1 MTENLSKS
9 KWRRFQTGVLFLL
22 VGTNPLPNYV
32 AGCLLTKPEGTI
44 VLLATEDTYAIADR
58 LKQILQAKG
67 KTENQNWNISEPR
80 EIAHTDAS
88 RIHSKVSE
96 LIREYADEGSMGLNY
111 TGGTKAM
118 AVHAYRAIADERPDA
133 VFSYLDAR
141 ELAMRIERL
150 DAPIRVKKV
159 GTDCRISLGELM
171 QLHGRRMKDPI
182 TKSWFPKVANTLA
195 KLHQDKAFRNDWR
208 QWCNQNL
215 RRDNR
220 PDKFKSKQMLREVP
234 IPQDEPLKQ
243 VFQAFEAESFT
254 TLGDLELLLRDRVL
268 AQGATKWSIKHLA
281 EWLDGKWLEDYV
293 LDAFQEIAAEVGL
306 HEVAMNI
313 EAAVGQTKFEF
324 DVAAIRGYQLFAVS
338 CTTSTSK
345 GLCKS
350 KLFEA
355 YLRSHQMG
363 GDEAHTALVSMYDDP
378 AKLKSE
384 IEESW
389 FTQGHVEA
397 FGPGELVDLSEHLK
411 QWVRTSA
418 RL

>member
-1 MTENLSKS
+1 MSS
-9 KWRRFQTGVLFLL
+9 KWAPYQTDVLFLL

-32 AGCLLTKPEGTI
+32 AGCLLTKPGGTI

-58 LKQILQAKG
+58 LKQILEAKA
-67 KTENQNWNISEPR
+67 KTENQNWNIPEPR
-80 EIAHTDAS
+80 EIDHTDAS
-88 RIHSKVSE
+88 QIHRKVSE
-96 LIREYADEGSMGLNY
+96 LIEEFADEGSVGLNY

-118 AVHAYRAIADERPDA
+118 AVHAYLAITEKRPDA
-133 VFSYLDAR
+133 VFSYLDAK

-150 DAPIRVKKV
+150 SAPIHVKKV

-171 QLHGRRMKDPI
+171 QLHGRRMKAPPM
-182 TKSWFPKVANTLA
+182 TKSWFPEVANTLA
-195 KLHQDKAFRNDWR
+195 KLHQDKEFRNEWR

-220 PDKFKSKQMLREVP
+220 PDKFKSKQALRKVQ

-243 VFQAFEAESFT
+243 VFQAFETESYT
-254 TLGDLELLLRDRVL
+254 TLGDLELLLQGRVP
-268 AQGATKWSIKHLA
+268 AQDTKKWNIKHLI
-281 EWLDGKWLEDYV
+281 EWLDGKWLEHYV
-293 LDAFQEIAAEVGL
+293 LDAFQKIAAEVGL
-306 HEVAMNI
+306 HEVVMNI
-313 EAAVGQTKFEF
+313 EAPVGQTKFEF

-338 CTTSTSK
+338 CTTDASK

-397 FGPGELVDLSEHLK
+397 FGPGELVDLSEYLK

-418 RL
+418 HL

>member
-1 MTENLSKS
+1 MSS
-9 KWRRFQTGVLFLL
+9 KWAPYQTDVLFLL

-32 AGCLLTKPEGTI
+32 AGCLLTKPGGTI
-44 VLLATEDTYAIADR
+44 ILLATEDTYTIADR
-58 LKQILQAKG
+58 LKQILKEKA
-67 KTENQNWNISEPR
+67 KTENQNWNIFEPR
-80 EIAHTDAS
+80 EIDHTDAS
-88 RIHSKVSE
+88 RIYRKVSE
-96 LIREYADEGSMGLNY
+96 LIKEFADEGSLGLNY

-118 AVHAYRAIADERPDA
+118 AVHAYRAIADKRPDA

-141 ELAMRIERL
+141 ELAMRIECL
-150 DAPIRVKKV
+150 NAPIRVKKV
-159 GTDCRISLGELM
+159 GTACRISLEELM
-171 QLHGRRMKDPI
+171 QLHGRQMQTLPM
-182 TKSWFPKVANTLA
+182 TKAWFSQVANTLA
-195 KLHQDKAFRNDWR
+195 KLHQNEGFRNEWR

-215 RRDNR
+215 RREDR
-220 PDKFKSKQMLREVP
+220 PGKFKSKNVLREVQ

-243 VFQAFEAESFT
+243 VFQAFETESYT
-254 TLGDLELLLRDRVL
+254 TLGDLELLFQDRVP
-268 AQGATKWSIKHLA
+268 AQDAQKWNIKRLA
-281 EWLDGKWLEDYV
+281 EWLDGKWLEHYV
-293 LDAFQEIAAEVGL
+293 LDAFQKIADEVGL
-306 HEVAMNI
+306 HEVVMNI
-313 EAAVGQTKFEF
+313 EAPIGQSKFEF

-338 CTTSTSK
+338 CTTSASK

-363 GDEAHTALVSMYDDP
+363 GEEAHTALVSMYDDP

-397 FGPGELVDLSEHLK
+397 FGPGELVDLPEYLK

-418 RL
+418 HL

>member
-1 MTENLSKS
+1 MENLSTWQKD
-9 KWRRFQTGVLFLL
+9 QTDVLFLL

-32 AGCLLTKPEGTI
+32 AGCLLTKPGGTI
-44 VLLATEDTYAIADR
+44 VLLATEDTYAIADW
-58 LKQILQAKG
+58 LKQILEAKA
-67 KTENQNWNISEPR
+67 KTENQNWNIPEPR
-80 EIAHTDAS
+80 EIDHTDAS
-88 RIHSKVSE
+88 RIHRKVSK
-96 LIREYADEGSMGLNY
+96 LIEKEFADAGSVGLNY

-118 AVHAYRAIADERPDA
+118 TVHAYRAIADKRRDA

-159 GTDCRISLGELM
+159 GTDCRISLEELM
-171 QLHGRRMKDPI
+171 QLHGRRMQNFPM
-182 TKSWFPKVANTLA
+182 TRPWFSQVANTLA
-195 KLHQDKAFRNDWR
+195 EFHQDKGFRNEWR

-215 RRDNR
+215 RRDDR
-220 PDKFKSKQMLREVP
+220 PDKFKSKSVLRVVQ

-243 VFQAFEAESFT
+243 VFQAFKTEPYT
-254 TLGDLELLLRDRVL
+254 TLGDLELLLQDRVP
-268 AQGATKWSIKHLA
+268 AQDAKKWNIKHLA
-281 EWLDGKWLEDYV
+281 KWLDGKWLEHYV
-293 LDAFQEIAAEVGL
+293 LDAFQKIAAEVGL
-306 HEVAMNI
+306 HEVVMNI
-313 EAAVGQTKFEF
+313 EAPIGQTKFEF

-338 CTTSTSK
+338 CTTSASK

-397 FGPGELVDLSEHLK
+397 FGPGELVDLSDYLK
-411 QWVRTSA
+411 QWVKTSA
-418 RL
+418 HL